1 MRALITGASS
11 GIGAATA
18 RAFAI
23 AGFDIALVA
32 RSQDRLDALAAEL
45 SALGVK
51 VESFAIDLADVERVK
66 ERIEDVTA
74 AFGPINVLVNNA
86 GIGYTGALCD
96 MPLSDWQQVMTLNV
110 TSVFRVVQAVL
121 PGMRAGNVGSNDEP
135 NSGGT
140 IVNIASIAA
149 EQSFPNWGA
158 YGVSKAALVT
168 LSDAI
173 ATEESVHGIRVVTI
187 SPGAVNTPIWET
199 HTVNADFDRSAM
211 LSAETV
217 ANTIL
222 HTVQLPPTAVISH
235 LTITPSQGAL

>member
-140 IVNIASIAA
+140 IVNIASITA

-199 HTVNADFDRSAM
+199 DTVNADFDRSAM